1 MRSIEPRGVAFRFTG
16 LLVLA
21 GLLAGCGGAS
31 TAVRDAAGAPIV
43 GESAP
48 GAMPAASGA
57 PAEMPAGVAPAEVPS
72 AAGSGSTGSDGTAA
86 IAQDE
91 LRIVYTGTLELVV
104 PDMAQALARAKT
116 AVAAAGGYIGASQES
131 NAGDRPTATIT
142 YRIPASRWED
152 AITAVRAVATKV
164 VAEQTQASE
173 VGGQIVDLEARIAN
187 LRASEAALQDI
198 AKATARVTDLLAVQ
212 AQLTDVRGQIEQL
225 DAQRARL
232 ADQVAYGTLVTTFG
246 LEVAAVQET
255 ARGWDPA
262 KDVDGATATLIG
274 AGQAL
279 ASAAIWFA
287 IVWVPALLVLA
298 VLAFVAWRLW
308 RRLGRRRGGGP
319 GADGT
324 TGDPSDGGRGA
335 IDGWNAA

>member
-1 MRSIEPRGVAFRFTG
+1 MRSIESRGTGIRLTG

-21 GLLAGCGGAS
+21 WLLAGCSGAS
-31 TAVRDAAGAPIV
+31 TAVRDAAGPISND
-43 GESAP
+43 GGGLTA
-48 GAMPAASGA
+48 APAASAA
-57 PAEMPAGVAPAEVPS
+57 PGEVP
-72 AAGSGSTGSDGTAA
+72 AAQGTGSTTDGTAA
-86 IAQDE
+86 VTQDE
-91 LRIVYTGTLELVV
+91 LRIVYTGSLELVV
-104 PDMAQALARAKT
+104 ADMAPALARAKT
-116 AVAAAGGYIGASQES
+116 AVAAVGGYIGASQES

-142 YRIPASRWED
+142 YRIPASHWED
-152 AITAVRAVATKV
+152 AITSLRALATKV
-164 VAEQTQASE
+164 VAEQTQAAE

-187 LRASEAALQDI
+187 LRASEVALQDI
-198 AKATARVTDLLAVQ
+198 AKSTARVTDLLAVQ

-255 ARGWDPA
+255 AKGWDPA
-262 KDVDGATATLIG
+262 KDVDAAAATLIG

-287 IVWVPALLVLA
+287 IVWVPVLLVLG

-308 RRLGRRRGGGP
+308 RRFGPRSRPGTGPGGP
-319 GADGT
+319 APGDGT
-324 TGDPSDGGRGA
+324 QDDHGR
-335 IDGWNAA
+335 IDGWNAG